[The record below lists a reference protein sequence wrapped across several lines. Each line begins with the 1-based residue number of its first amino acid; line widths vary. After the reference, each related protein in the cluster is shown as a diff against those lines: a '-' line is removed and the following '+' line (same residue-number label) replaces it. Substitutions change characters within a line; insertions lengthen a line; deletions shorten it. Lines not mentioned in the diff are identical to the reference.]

1 MKRKGKESNIFLGL
15 LLTIANAGLKK
26 LTSGEII
33 PEVKKYFQKLNYGAV
48 MLSHV
53 SMFMEGS

>member
-33 PEVKKYFQKLNYGAV
+33 PEVKEYFRKLNYGAV
-48 MLSHV
+48 MLSQV
-53 SMFMEGS
+53 SIFMAES